1 MSFGVVK
8 RPDAC
13 YALFAV
19 LIKRNQAA
27 AVSAPMARQRQW
39 IVHAR
44 RGHFE
49 RVTRSEVELS
59 ALLGGVEKLSDFLA
73 EYFQLVEIGA
83 GIRIYLDGD
92 GRFWTRFGHF
102 QALEVEFVGCGERLD
117 ERRQNFSGWKSHKD
131 KDNLPAKIIGL
142 LHCEAMRR
150 RIPSVLGVSLLAAF
164 LVACTP
170 SPNPNAALA
179 QMYQDALFD
188 SQAMSEAEPELA
200 TLRSQHADELLA
212 EIRRICGFDEGQVP
226 ESCQVAVP
234 AIAILPTDD
243 PEKYVND
250 SQALIL
256 DNLDDIPEDSVAL
269 VVEQYIAQAEFA
281 EGSEVSVPVDL
292 ELTEAELAAAK
303 DLADREFS
311 AAWSLGVALAQ
322 LPETDREEVETAISN
337 HHDRASQLQII
348 TSGTTPAPGYVSELP
363 DPTDETSARSNI
375 ETVENNVTQAWHAA
389 ASAATTDAWRVFCA
403 HIAGDTAR
411 ELTLIDVS

>member
-1 MSFGVVK
+1 
-8 RPDAC
+8 
-13 YALFAV
+13 
-19 LIKRNQAA
+19 
-27 AVSAPMARQRQW
+27 
-39 IVHAR
+39 
-44 RGHFE
+44 
-49 RVTRSEVELS
+49 
-59 ALLGGVEKLSDFLA
+59 
-73 EYFQLVEIGA
+73 
-83 GIRIYLDGD
+83 
-92 GRFWTRFGHF
+92 
-102 QALEVEFVGCGERLD
+102 
-117 ERRQNFSGWKSHKD
+117 
-131 KDNLPAKIIGL
+131 
-142 LHCEAMRR
+142 MRR
-150 RIPSVLGVSLLAAF
+150 RIPSVLGVSLLAAS

-212 EIRRICGFDEGQVP
+212 EIHRICGFDEGQVP

-243 PEKYVND
+243 PEKYVSD

-256 DNLDDIPEDSVAL
+256 DNLDDIPKNSVAL
-269 VVEQYIAQAEFA
+269 VVEQYIEQAEFA
-281 EGSEVSVPVDL
+281 QESEVSVPVDL
-292 ELTEAELAAAK
+292 ELTEAELATAK

-337 HHDRASQLQII
+337 HHARASQLQII

-363 DPTDETSARSNI
+363 DPTDEASARSNI
-375 ETVENNVTQAWHAA
+375 ETVESNVTQAWHAA
-389 ASAATTDAWRVFCA
+389 ASTATTDTWRVFCA